1 MIYITGYKALILF
14 FLIMMKKVKI
24 NTAVLTIIFIIE
36 FIENIFIFSV
46 PSNTTCTWKKKLFIK
61 KIKIID
67 DISAI
72 NIL

>member
-1 MIYITGYKALILF
+1 MIYNSGYKALILF
-14 FLIMMKKVKI
+14 FLIMIKKVKI
-24 NTAVLTIIFIIE
+24 NTAVLTIMFIIE
-36 FIENIFIFSV
+36 FIENMFIFSV

-67 DISAI
+67 VITAI